1 MSELSRRGFVA
12 RLGAG
17 ALVVL
22 PGLDAMGA
30 SGASHVHRHGQAEAG
45 GQAVA
50 AGRGPT
56 EAQGPTEGQAPAGVQ
71 PVDPDALAGR
81 GEAGTLRD
89 PGAAGRPRAPTELAD
104 YDERIKAIEHRLA
117 CSCGCTLDVF
127 TCRTTDFTCTYSP
140 RLHREVVDLDRAGK
154 TAQQILDTFV
164 EQYGEKALMAP
175 KPEGFNLWGY
185 LLPGS
190 AILVAGGALVTLLA
204 RRRGQVALAEGGGAT
219 SVGSPDASFAPAG
232 AGAGAATGADATGVR
247 GGAPHPTAEELER
260 LQRAL
265 AEVED

>member
-1 MSELSRRGFVA
+1 MSDPTRRGFFG
-12 RLGAG
+12 RMGA
-17 ALVVL
+17 AAVLV
-22 PGLDAMGA
+22 PGLSQGSSPGQGA
-30 SGASHVHRHGQAEAG
+30 TGVQAPGVQATRVQAPGVQAPDVQARGSRGVEA
-45 GQAVA
+45 
-50 AGRGPT
+50 
-56 EAQGPTEGQAPAGVQ
+56 QAPAGDQ

-81 GEAGTLRD
+81 GQVGTLRD

-140 RLHREVVDLDRAGK
+140 KLHREVVDLDRAGK
-154 TAQQILDTFV
+154 TAQEILDTFV
-164 EQYGEKALMAP
+164 ERYGEKALMAP
-175 KPEGFNLWGY
+175 KAEGFNLWGY

-190 AILVAGGALVTLLA
+190 AIVVAGGALVALLA
-204 RRRGQVALAEGGGAT
+204 RRRAQVAAAEGGLAAST
-219 SVGSPDASFAPAG
+219 SSAASASG
-232 AGAGAATGADATGVR
+232 ESAGAGAASPSRHGVSE
-247 GGAPHPTAEELER
+247 PTAEELER